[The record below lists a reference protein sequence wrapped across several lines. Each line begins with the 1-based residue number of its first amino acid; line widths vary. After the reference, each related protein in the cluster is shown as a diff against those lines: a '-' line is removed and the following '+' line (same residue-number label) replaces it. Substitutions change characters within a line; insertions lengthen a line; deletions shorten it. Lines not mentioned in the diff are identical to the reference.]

1 MDGHAHDV
9 AAPTGAQRLE
19 ILLRDHPRIPN
30 EHTATQPPV
39 LEFGLDF
46 RDRGHIHRVARK
58 HPVAHR
64 KPIPSDRE
72 PHHDLRG
79 VVSTILRLATL
90 PWGAIGLCSRT
101 DTAPY
106 LIALTAAFI
115 LLVNLEVNRGGVV
128 ENELHIEIEQVGEAK
143 VECLF
148 NRLLARLQ
156 KVHRPVEVL
165 QLNPSGARNAHLLP
179 KPLLVAVELR

>member
-1 MDGHAHDV
+1 MGMPHDV
-9 AAPTGAQRLE
+9 AAPTRAQRLE
-19 ILLRDHPRIPN
+19 ILLRDHPRIPD
-30 EHTATQPPV
+30 EHTATQAPV
-39 LEFGLDF
+39 LEVGLDF

-64 KPIPSDRE
+64 KPIPSDRA

-90 PWGAIGLCSRT
+90 PWGAIGLCSRA

-115 LLVNLEVNRGGVV
+115 FLIDLEVNRGGVI
-128 ENELHIEIEQVGEAK
+128 ENELHIEIEQLGEAK

-156 KVHRPVEVL
+156 KVHRPIEVV
-165 QLNPSGARNAHLLP
+165 QLEPLSARNAHLLP
-179 KPLLVAVELR
+179 KPLLVAVEL

>member
-1 MDGHAHDV
+1 
-9 AAPTGAQRLE
+9 
-19 ILLRDHPRIPN
+19 
-30 EHTATQPPV
+30 
-39 LEFGLDF
+39 
-46 RDRGHIHRVARK
+46 
-58 HPVAHR
+58 VAHR

-165 QLNPSGARNAHLLP
+165 QLKPPGARNAHLLP
-179 KPLLVAVELR
+179 TPLLVAVELR